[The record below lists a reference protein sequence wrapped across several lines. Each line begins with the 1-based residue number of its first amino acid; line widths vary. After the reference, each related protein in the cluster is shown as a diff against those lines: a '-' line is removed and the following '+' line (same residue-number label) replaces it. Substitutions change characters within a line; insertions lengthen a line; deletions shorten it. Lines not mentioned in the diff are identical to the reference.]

1 MAQAARDYLVIP
13 AAEVDIERLF
23 SDGRDILGAR
33 WWLLQGKTIRALQ
46 LLKDEIRRKERG
58 EVDNKHKKMWSFKQG

>member
-23 SDGRDILGAR
+23 SDGRDILGVCR
-33 WWLLQGKTIRALQ
+33 WALQGKTIRALQ
-46 LLKDEIRRKERG
+46 LLKDELRRKERG
-58 EVDNKHKKMWSFKQG
+58 EVR